1 MSQSLD
7 RAISIILECADGPKG
22 LGELAGTLDVHRS
35 TVLRLLQTMEA
46 RDFMRR
52 NRDGAWTLGFGLAGI
67 AATALDGIEIRSIAQ
82 PWLRRLSRE
91 LGHTVHLA
99 ELSDDQIV
107 YIDKIEGRGAVRM
120 HSRIGTTVQTH
131 TAGVAKAVLA
141 FSEESI
147 RERILK
153 SATFER
159 FTPKT
164 ITTPADY
171 RRALIEVRD
180 RGWAED
186 DGEFEDYI
194 NCVAVPVF
202 GAGGDARA
210 AISLTALRAIEPLD
224 SLRRH
229 LPLLTEAARDISMQ
243 LGWSPD
249 RRRP

>member
-7 RAISIILECADGPKG
+7 RAISIIMECSTGSKG
-22 LGELAGTLDVHRS
+22 LGELAETLDVHRS

-52 NRDGAWTLGFGLAGI
+52 RGDGSWTLGFGLAGV
-67 AATALDGIEIRSIAQ
+67 AVTALEGIEIRGIAQ

-91 LGHTVHLA
+91 FGHTIHLA
-99 ELSDDQIV
+99 ELNDDEIV
-107 YIDKIEGRGAVRM
+107 YIDKVEGRRAVRM
-120 HSRIGTTVQTH
+120 HSRIGTVVQVH

-141 FSEESI
+141 FSQEPVRDRVLE
-147 RERILK
+147 

-159 FTPKT
+159 FTSKT
-164 ITTPADY
+164 ITTADDY
-171 RRALIEVRD
+171 RRALGEVRE

-194 NCVAVPVF
+194 NCIAVPVF
-202 GAGGDARA
+202 DAGGDARA
-210 AISLTALRAIEPLD
+210 AISLTALRAIEPLS

-229 LPLLTEAARDISMQ
+229 LPRLREAARDISIQ
-243 LGWSPD
+243 LGWNPD